1 MLLLVPHSPP
11 PPLSSLFSL
20 QDRGPHIHTATRTEG
35 RHMVRTSA
43 HTKLLLSSV
52 HFCTNTCSQTL
63 DLLRKVFYYDLWMKG
78 ALKDKGGGCVCVGGA
93 YFGSPSGSLLF
104 MFLKTWNVLVE
115 RWISEC
121 FLRSKTKRCT
131 PKKSDEDFQPFL
143 WNFLLLKVKDV
154 LFMGCWARVT
164 LEKSGINCFVNEG
177 RHAASCGEAGSWKWH
192 CLYSEY
198 QVVVVWGGGGVPSP
212 QCPSP
217 EHISVT
223 SRTFGCSPLHGYKCN
238 IFPKIWTQV
247 L

>member
-1 MLLLVPHSPP
+1 MKEWPQCFTQMHPQCCPLVQQVCPLFCFHTACWAGGGFLQLLVGTYSYAAPRSPQSPSSFILPLFSAGPWPPHSHGDSYRGATHGKN
-11 PPLSSLFSL
+11 LRSHQTTSLF
-20 QDRGPHIHTATRTEG
+20 GPLLHKHVQPDAGSSEESVLLWFMDEG
-35 RHMVRTSA
+35 G
-43 HTKLLLSSV
+43 
-52 HFCTNTCSQTL
+52 FEGQ
-63 DLLRKVFYYDLWMKG
+63 
-78 ALKDKGGGCVCVGGA
+78 GGGCVCVGGA

-198 QVVVVWGGGGVPSP
+198 
-212 QCPSP
+212 
-217 EHISVT
+217 
-223 SRTFGCSPLHGYKCN
+223 
-238 IFPKIWTQV
+238 
-247 L
+247 